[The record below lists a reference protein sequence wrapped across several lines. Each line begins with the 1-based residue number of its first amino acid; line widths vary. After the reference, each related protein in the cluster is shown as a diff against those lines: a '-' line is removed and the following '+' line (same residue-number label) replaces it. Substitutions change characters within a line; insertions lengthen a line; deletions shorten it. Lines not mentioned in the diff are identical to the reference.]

1 MVVLVSDMESLQQ
14 QHQYHLSGSEVAG
27 TRTGGASAPITTITT
42 TTSTTSSTAAVLLIA
57 DLSSIRID
65 RDELSRSAS
74 SPLMSSRSKEIPG
87 LDSQRSSHCP
97 VVREGPALGCNFCW
111 NTRRILRRKT
121 KYHCPECQT
130 NLCIAP
136 CFQEYHERQSA
147 ENSAPTSN
155 DSGSGCVYGVGG
167 LYAKVDLRCVEN
179 LYFCGIV
186 SFSLL
191 FLMGNN
197 RTHIQTIARKK
208 HFLQRCLRLGSLP

>member
-1 MVVLVSDMESLQQ
+1 MESLQQ
-14 QHQYHLSGSEVAG
+14 QHQHHLSGSEVAG
-27 TRTGGASAPITTITT
+27 TPITTIT
-42 TTSTTSSTAAVLLIA
+42 TTSTTSSTAAVLLA
-57 DLSSIRID
+57 DLSSIRIKG
-65 RDELSRSAS
+65 DELSRSAS

-111 NTRRILRRKT
+111 NTKRILRRKI

-147 ENSAPTSN
+147 ENPAPTSN

-167 LYAKVDLRCVEN
+167 LYTKVDLRFVEN

-191 FLMGNN
+191 LLMGKN
-197 RTHIQTIARKK
+197 RTHIQTTSDY
-208 HFLQRCLRLGSLP
+208 C

>member
-1 MVVLVSDMESLQQ
+1 MEPLQQ
-14 QHQYHLSGSEVAG
+14 QHQHHLSGSEVAG

-42 TTSTTSSTAAVLLIA
+42 TSATSSTAAVLLA
-57 DLSSIRID
+57 DLSSIRIKG
-65 RDELSRSAS
+65 DELSRSAS

-136 CFQEYHERQSA
+136 CFQEYHEHQSA
-147 ENSAPTSN
+147 ENPAPTSN

-167 LYAKVDLRCVEN
+167 LYAKVDLRFVEN

-186 SFSLL
+186 SFS
-191 FLMGNN
+191 FFYG
-197 RTHIQTIARKK
+197 
-208 HFLQRCLRLGSLP
+208 

>member
-1 MVVLVSDMESLQQ
+1 
-14 QHQYHLSGSEVAG
+14 
-27 TRTGGASAPITTITT
+27 
-42 TTSTTSSTAAVLLIA
+42 
-57 DLSSIRID
+57 
-65 RDELSRSAS
+65 
-74 SPLMSSRSKEIPG
+74 MSSRSKEIPG

-147 ENSAPTSN
+147 ENPAPTSN
-155 DSGSGCVYGVGG
+155 DIGSGCVYGVGG
-167 LYAKVDLRCVEN
+167 LYAKVDLRFVEN

-191 FLMGNN
+191 FLMGFEVSEDRRLTVPLGFFYSGNPIGTVQVKS
-197 RTHIQTIARKK
+197 RRAITLSSCYYIGSE
-208 HFLQRCLRLGSLP
+208 LRIYDDSLSLI